1 MKRDFDSID
10 ILVNNAA
17 IAFKGS
23 DPTPFA
29 QQAWPTIN
37 TNYFGT
43 LRLTEGLLPLIEKS
57 TRSPR
62 IVNVASSAGHL
73 RILTSKVPAQ
83 WTRWMNNILWWILF
97 MQEWK
102 YVCMNVYGGEKLLI
116 NELLFRSLFKIFCL
130 RYYAY
135 RISAIWWTS
144 LYEMFR
150 GARTVN
156 AAGPTPA
163 TGRASSEWLPW
174 REWWREIWRYSS
186 FMSNCFWYVCVFV
199 FMYVCT

>member
-83 WTRWMNNILWWILF
+83 WTLWMNNILWWIL
-97 MQEWK
+97 
-102 YVCMNVYGGEKLLI
+102 CMHAWM
-116 NELLFRSLFKIFCL
+116 KI
-130 RYYAY
+130 RM
-135 RISAIWWTS
+135 
-144 LYEMFR
+144 YECI
-150 GARTVN
+150 
-156 AAGPTPA
+156 
-163 TGRASSEWLPW
+163 
-174 REWWREIWRYSS
+174 WWREASDWRTAFQELVQKFLSPILRVS
-186 FMSNCFWYVCVFV
+186 DISDLMNPFV
-199 FMYVCT
+199 RDVQGGSHSQRGWPNTCYGTSKLGVIALTRVMARDLAV